1 MPIHTSQGSGPASDR
16 VDMHRPRSGKVQG
29 LALAA
34 LALLILAGVAV
45 LFLQSPAPTEP
56 EVPEEAGSSAQA
68 PPERGQL
75 EGNPELGRTEAQ
87 DPERSAYVSAADQG
101 GELGAIGAPVTGRVV
116 NEGGQGVPEAKVWL
130 TERFKFGQTPPQHP
144 VQEEPRL
151 FRITDA
157 RGAFRFDQLEAGKEM
172 ELWAWHPDYAA
183 RSGIAF
189 AALGTEP
196 QELPPIV
203 LAAGGVVKGVVQDTG
218 GNPIQATVEL
228 GLQDRQNFRL
238 GSFEEQRA
246 QDQRLGR
253 LRSISTDER
262 GRFEFR
268 GVAEGTIWALRAV
281 AEGYA
286 TAELPAVYIQ
296 PGKTLEDQLLVMG
309 TEHRLTGVVLTD
321 ERTPVGGA
329 LITVSR
335 TQPRPVFSAQA
346 RSEADGSF
354 TIRGLPQGYYG
365 LAATLDGYGYGRVPR
380 VETNS
385 APVEVVL
392 PKKGGVSGRVTD
404 AGGAPI
410 AQFTLELMRSRSQL
424 DQLGPTELSWNL
436 SDASGAYRLEG
447 LDPGTFV
454 LLARAPGH
462 CPTYSPSFTVQR
474 DVVLGIDVQMSTGG
488 GVTGIVQTADGKPLA
503 GAKVSLHGPRW
514 NPPTGDGF
522 FGQDASDPDNVP
534 STSAVSGADGRF
546 TIEHAVPGSMRLYV
560 THARHLAESAAVEIR
575 DGAIADAG
583 AIRLYSGASIL
594 GVVVDEK
601 GGLVSGATV
610 NVLMQDGDPLATHS
624 ALTDARGRFRIDALR
639 AGNYELM
646 AFPAAAEWLFPV
658 EEDVQ
663 RVYLADGK
671 EHEVRLVA
679 RSGSGE

>member
-1 MPIHTSQGSGPASDR
+1 MPIWPSQGSGPASDP
-16 VDMHRPRSGKVQG
+16 DLMHRPRSGKVQA

-45 LFLQSPAPTEP
+45 LFLQPPGPATPEIPDEP
-56 EVPEEAGSSAQA
+56 SVATPDRPA
-68 PPERGQL
+68 RGQL
-75 EGNPELGRTEAQ
+75 DGEPTIGRTEAQ
-87 DPERSAYVSAADQG
+87 DPVRTGAAAPGDLAGDG
-101 GELGAIGAPVTGRVV
+101 GVYGAPVTGRVV
-116 NEGGQGVPEAKVWL
+116 NESGQGVAEAKVWL
-130 TERFKFGQTPPQHP
+130 TERFKFGQAPPQHP

-157 RGAFRFDQLEAGKEM
+157 RGAFRFEQLEAGKEM

-203 LAAGGVVKGVVQDTG
+203 LAFGGVVKGVVQDTG

-246 QDQRLGR
+246 QDERLGR
-253 LRSISTDER
+253 LRTLVTDER

-296 PGKTLEDQLLVMG
+296 PGKTLEEQLLVMG

-404 AGGAPI
+404 ANGAPI
-410 AQFTLELMRSRSQL
+410 AQFTLELMRARNQG
-424 DQLGPTELSWNL
+424 DMLGPTELSWTI
-436 SDASGAYRLEG
+436 SDANGAFRIEG

-454 LLARAPGH
+454 LLARASGQ
-462 CPTYSPSFTVQR
+462 CPTYSPSFNVQR
-474 DVVLGIDVQMSTGG
+474 DVVLGIDVQMDAGG
-488 GVTGIVQTADGKPLA
+488 GVTGIVQSSDGKPLA

-514 NPPTGDGF
+514 NPPSGDGF
-522 FGQDASDPDNVP
+522 FGQDASDPDSVP
-534 STSAVSGADGRF
+534 TTSAVTGADGRF
-546 TIEHAVPGSMRLYV
+546 TIEHAVPGGMKLYV
-560 THARHLAESAAVEIR
+560 THSRHIAESVSVEIR
-575 DGAIADAG
+575 DRQVADAG
-583 AIRLYSGASIL
+583 AIRLYSGASIV
-594 GVVVDEK
+594 GVVVDEN
-601 GGLVSGATV
+601 GAPVTGATV

-624 ALTDARGRFRIDALR
+624 ALTDARGRFRLDALR

-646 AFPAAAEWLFPV
+646 AFPASAEWLFPI
-658 EEDVQ
+658 EEDIQ
-663 RVYLADGK
+663 RVYVADGK

-679 RSGSGE
+679 RSSGGE